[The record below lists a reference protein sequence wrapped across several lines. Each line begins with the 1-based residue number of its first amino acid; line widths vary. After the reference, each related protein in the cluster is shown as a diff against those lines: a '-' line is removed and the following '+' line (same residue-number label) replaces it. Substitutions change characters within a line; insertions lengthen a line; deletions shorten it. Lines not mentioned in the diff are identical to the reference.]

1 MKKACMTLI
10 IFLLAVSAFY
20 GCASGAMDNRA
31 PAATTTAGYNP
42 GGGMEKDTDPV
53 GDPQIDRKIIRNASL
68 DIEAT
73 DVVTAYDNLLAW
85 AAQYGGYETR
95 RNQQRVND
103 IISIDAQIKIKP
115 EHLDAFLD
123 YAKTVGDVINTQIS
137 TEDITDSYY
146 DIQTRLKSMELS
158 LESYYGYLAKA
169 KTIDESLSVQS
180 QINQL
185 TVEIESLKGR
195 LKLWDNL
202 LAESVVTIRLRQTN
216 DPVKI
221 KKDIDWSTLSFA
233 DMGYLMK
240 SGLASVANILVN
252 ILQWLAIVLVASSPL
267 WIIAIIIVVV
277 VRRRNKKRRQQA
289 ARQQAARQQTVNKPA
304 DQQTSPPDMQGQS

>member
-1 MKKACMTLI
+1 MKKVIITLLVV
-10 IFLLAVSAFY
+10 LLAVSAFY
-20 GCASGAMDNRA
+20 GCSATSMDKSS
-31 PAATTTAGYNP
+31 PSATTTYAGYEP
-42 GGGMEKDTDPV
+42 GGAKDNDDDLG
-53 GDPQIDRKIIRNASL
+53 GDPQVERKIIRNATL

-73 DVVTAYDNLLAW
+73 DVVTAYESLLTW

-115 EHLDAFLD
+115 EHLDALLD
-123 YAKTVGDVINTQIS
+123 YAKTLGDVINTQIS

-146 DIQTRLKSMELS
+146 DIQTRLHSMELS

-195 LKLWDNL
+195 LKLWDSL

-221 KKDIDWSTLSFA
+221 KKEIDWSTLSFA

-252 ILQWLAIVLVASSPL
+252 ILQWLAIVVVASSPL
-267 WIIAIIIVVV
+267 WIIAIIIIVV
-277 VRRRNKKRRQQA
+277 VRRKKKKSRQQA
-289 ARQQAARQQTVNKPA
+289 ARQHSLDKPS
-304 DQQTSPPDMQGQS
+304 DQPPTTPDATGHQ

>member
-1 MKKACMTLI
+1 MKKTIIILI
-10 IFLLAVSAFY
+10 VALLAISAFY
-20 GCASGAMDNRA
+20 GCASGSMDNRS

-42 GGGMEKDTDPV
+42 GGAKENDNAPGGDT
-53 GDPQIDRKIIRNASL
+53 QIERKIIRNASL
-68 DIEAT
+68 DLEAT
-73 DVVTAYDNLLAW
+73 DVVTAYESLLAW

-115 EHLDAFLD
+115 EYLDALLD
-123 YAKTVGDVINTQIS
+123 YAKTLGDVINTQIS

-180 QINQL
+180 QINNL

-195 LKLWDNL
+195 LKLWDSL

-216 DPVKI
+216 DPIKI

-252 ILQWLAIVLVASSPL
+252 ILQWLAIVVVAASPL
-267 WIIAIIIVVV
+267 WIIAIIVIIV
-277 VRRRNKKRRQQA
+277 VRRKKKKRQQQA
-289 ARQQAARQQTVNKPA
+289 ARQQQVDKPSGQPPAA
-304 DQQTSPPDMQGQS
+304 PDMTRHD